1 MTMRRDSY
9 VEEGLC
15 GGAEHRACRGC
26 GRMRRTKSEGPD
38 YADDEAMSVIA
49 EGFDNRSNLIDS
61 PEGEGKD
68 TTESANLKQV
78 IQIEIDNDKDLKARP
93 FKNSKMQEDVIS
105 YINLLNDQLDITKK
119 YSSTSS
125 EFTKR
130 WTETYD
136 KRSALL
142 KTFVDWNEGRR

>member
-1 MTMRRDSY
+1 MLKKVFAASLGI
-9 VEEGLC
+9 VL
-15 GGAEHRACRGC
+15 AGC

-38 YADDEAMSVIA
+38 YSDDEAMSVIA

-61 PEGEGKD
+61 LESEGKD

-105 YINLLNDQLDITKK
+105 YISLLNDQLDITKK
-119 YSSTSS
+119 YSNTSP
-125 EFTKR
+125 EFTRR

>member
-61 PEGEGKD
+61 LEGEGKD

-93 FKNSKMQEDVIS
+93 FKNS
-105 YINLLNDQLDITKK
+105 NAGGCHLLHQ
-119 YSSTSS
+119 SA
-125 EFTKR
+125 E
-130 WTETYD
+130 
-136 KRSALL
+136 RSARHHEEVFEHEFRIHQAMDGNL
-142 KTFVDWNEGRR
+142 R

>member
-1 MTMRRDSY
+1 
-9 VEEGLC
+9 
-15 GGAEHRACRGC
+15 
-26 GRMRRTKSEGPD
+26 
-38 YADDEAMSVIA
+38 MSVIA

-61 PEGEGKD
+61 LEGEGKD

-93 FKNSKMQEDVIS
+93 FKNSKMQEDIIS

-119 YSSTSS
+119 YSNTSS

-130 WTETYD
+130 
-136 KRSALL
+136 
-142 KTFVDWNEGRR
+142 